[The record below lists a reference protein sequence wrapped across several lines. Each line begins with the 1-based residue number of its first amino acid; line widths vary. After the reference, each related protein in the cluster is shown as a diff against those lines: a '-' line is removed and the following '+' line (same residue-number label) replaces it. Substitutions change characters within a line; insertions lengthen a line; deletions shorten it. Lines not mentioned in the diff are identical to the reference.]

1 MQDEDAEL
9 GLGGVGANA
18 LARSLDVLLELL
30 DGVLEGGTGVID
42 LVDDQD
48 ALADKVVH
56 LAESAEVEPL
66 GTSDLG
72 ANLLNLG
79 IATELLVEG
88 ETDSLDG
95 DVGGAGLLEEGS
107 KDTGGNVA
115 TTADS
120 DDQLGLELEELDG
133 GLLAQVVHLKGGCG
147 QRMRKTRRKL
157 RGQLGKRSS
166 FPKRELLGR

>member
-9 GLGGVGANA
+9 GLGGVGTNA
-18 LARSLDVLLELL
+18 LARSLDILLELL
-30 DGVLEGGTGVID
+30 DGVLESGTGVID

-56 LAESAEVEPL
+56 LAEGAEVEPL
-66 GTSDLG
+66 GAGDLG

-88 ETDSLDG
+88 ETNSLDG
-95 DVGGAGLLEEGS
+95 DVGRAGLLEEGS
-107 KDTGGNVA
+107 QDTGGDVA

-133 GLLAQVVHLKGGCG
+133 GLLAQVVHLKVEVVSACG
-147 QRMRKTRRKL
+147 RRGASCVDSSG
-157 RGQLGKRSS
+157 RG
-166 FPKRELLGR
+166 LLFTSASC